1 MIEYYKKRAKEYEDI
16 YKKPERQKS
25 ILEYQDYIKE
35 LFQNR
40 NVLELACGTGFWTE
54 TLTETAKTVLATD
67 INKEVLTLAKQK
79 IFKVCKPEFAILD
92 YRNYKPNNEYNGIFI
107 GFLASHLTKHEF
119 LNLVETLIE
128 KTKKPSLIFFMDNLF
143 VEGESTPISKTDKNG
158 NTYQIRKLKDSTEYE
173 IMKNFYTEK
182 EFKILLKDKTYKYFS
197 NKYYWSI
204 EIYT

>member
-67 INKEVLTLAKQK
+67 IN
-79 IFKVCKPEFAILD
+79 
-92 YRNYKPNNEYNGIFI
+92 
-107 GFLASHLTKHEF
+107 
-119 LNLVETLIE
+119 
-128 KTKKPSLIFFMDNLF
+128 
-143 VEGESTPISKTDKNG
+143 
-158 NTYQIRKLKDSTEYE
+158 
-173 IMKNFYTEK
+173 
-182 EFKILLKDKTYKYFS
+182 
-197 NKYYWSI
+197 
-204 EIYT
+204 